1 MRQLTEYSSSLQVRV
16 AGLDLVLHRAEDL
29 ESLWERMTDD
39 EFGDDE
45 RLPYWTELWPASLV
59 LSDWLKKNAAQIAD
73 QPCLDLGC
81 GLGLTALVA
90 ASCRAR
96 VIGMDYEETALRYA
110 RKNAVENGLDSV
122 RWVTMDWRKPALR
135 PGGLSF
141 VWGGDIMYERR
152 FVAPVLDFLAYS
164 LKRGAT
170 AWLAEPSR
178 EEIFNLFL
186 QALAHRGWKHK
197 LAHEQKI
204 PAIYAQPA
212 PVSVR
217 LWELTKP

>member
-1 MRQLTEYSSSLQVRV
+1 MQQLTEYRASLQVKV
-16 AGLDLVLHRAEDL
+16 AGLDLVLHRAGDL
-29 ESLWERMTDD
+29 ESLWEHMTDD
-39 EFGDDE
+39 EFGEDE

-59 LSDWLKKNAAQIAD
+59 LSDWLKNNAGQIVD

-96 VIGMDYEETALRYA
+96 VIGMDYEEIALHYA
-110 RKNAVENGLDSV
+110 KKNAVENNLDSV
-122 RWVTMDWRKPALR
+122 CWVTMDWRKPALR
-135 PGGLSF
+135 RESLSF

-152 FVAPVLDFLAYS
+152 FVGPVLDFLDYS
-164 LKRGAT
+164 LKRGAK

-178 EEIFNLFL
+178 EEIFNLFC
-186 QALAHRGWKHK
+186 QALVHRGWKHK
-197 LAHEQKI
+197 LVHEQKI
-204 PAIYAQPA
+204 PAIYAQPV